1 MALSTDVFEGSSVE
15 LQLLSYVVV
24 TATCDPDLYKFP
36 FDTQTCYLFLPSPI
50 NAVVGNLTTLPL
62 YRSRLLEY
70 EVVNITLDLQ
80 HFNLFDDGKKELVMT
95 TQFRHLYG
103 YYIISIYLPTLLL
116 ILVSYATFFFN
127 ADDFTDRIMVSVTAL
142 LVLSTF
148 LSTASSSMARVS
160 YFTLIDIWLSFCIV
174 SVFVICISHTLLL
187 LLLRNGDKSDDDD
200 DINNTKQQESR
211 QQWAKMCTPN
221 MVLSVGSHKPT
232 TPKKKQRKT
241 HRYSVVDMAMKV
253 LFPVAL
259 LIFLVVYFFI
269 GLVL

>member
-1 MALSTDVFEGSSVE
+1 MSTDVFEGSSVE
-15 LQLLSYVVV
+15 LQLLSHVVV

-36 FDTQTCYLFLPSPI
+36 FDTQTCSLFLPSPMDVI
-50 NAVVGNLTTLPL
+50 VGNVTTLPL

-70 EVVNITLDLQ
+70 EVVNITLDVQ
-80 HFNLFDDGKKELVMT
+80 HFSLFDDGKEKLVMT
-95 TQFRHLYG
+95 AQFRHLYG

-127 ADDFTDRIMVSVTAL
+127 MDDFTDRIMVSVTAL

-187 LLLRNGDKSDDDD
+187 LLLRNGDRNGDDDD
-200 DINNTKQQESR
+200 KDTKQESR

-232 TPKKKQRKT
+232 TPKKTPRKNR
-241 HRYSVVDMAMKV
+241 RYSVVDMALKI
-253 LFPVAL
+253 LFPAAL
-259 LIFLVVYFFI
+259 FIFLVVYFFI
-269 GLVL
+269 GLVI